1 MKTTNVPISGR
12 RSFSEGAPGRR
23 SRVVPRRHVGWLFL
37 ILFLLIAGLAIGAPV
52 HIESSSPA
60 AQDEPGAAPVHPQ
73 VPKLQT
79 ALERYRAIATNGGW
93 TAIKGTRKF
102 YQQGVTDPAVTQL
115 KERLR
120 ASGDFTSDDTSSA
133 FTEELTTAVKRVQK
147 RFGFPENGVVDAALL
162 KELNVPLRKRIA
174 QLEANLARVQ
184 KLPEPAPGTRLVANI
199 PEYKLHVYEG
209 DRLMFDMAVVV
220 GSESNKTVLFN
231 DEMTYLVFSP
241 SWNVPPSIVKNEI
254 LPKMRG
260 SHDYLWRNNY
270 VMEGEEGGL
279 PRIRQLPGAGNSLG
293 RVKFVFPN
301 ENNIYFHDTPAKS
314 LFSLR
319 KRAFSHGCI
328 RLAEPQKLAEYL
340 LRNNPEW
347 TPAKIKT
354 AMNSGREQRVDLPGK
369 VPVSLTYL
377 TAWVDDDGAL
387 NFREDVYGLDS

>member
-1 MKTTNVPISGR
+1 MKTTIVPARHIGWLVLVLLLFVAQLAVASPGSP
-12 RSFSEGAPGRR
+12 SFEQASSEGAT
-23 SRVVPRRHVGWLFL
+23 
-37 ILFLLIAGLAIGAPV
+37 AGT
-52 HIESSSPA
+52 SFT
-60 AQDEPGAAPVHPQ
+60 HPQ
-73 VPKLQT
+73 VPRLQGQ
-79 ALERYRAIATNGGW
+79 LERYRSIAASGGW
-93 TAIKGTRKF
+93 PVVRGSRKF
-102 YQQGVTDPAVTQL
+102 YQKGISDAAVVQL
-115 KERLR
+115 KQRLR
-120 ASGDFTSDDTSSA
+120 ATGDFSSEDRSPE
-133 FTEELTTAVKRVQK
+133 FTEELGDAVKHVQK

-162 KELNVPLRKRIA
+162 KELNISVGRRIA

-184 KLPEPAPGTRLVANI
+184 KLPEPTAGTRLVANI

-209 DRLMFDMAVVV
+209 DRLIFDMNIVV

-241 SWNVPPSIVKNEI
+241 SWNVPPSIVRKEI
-254 LPKMRG
+254 LPKMQG

-279 PRIRQLPGAGNSLG
+279 PKIRQLPGAGNSLG

-328 RLAEPQKLAEYL
+328 RLAEPEKLAEYL
-340 LRNNPEW
+340 LRNSPGW
-347 TPAKIKT
+347 TPAKIRA

-377 TAWVDDDGAL
+377 TAWVDDDGSL
-387 NFREDVYGLDS
+387 NFREDIYGLDS